1 MPGGG
6 AFGLQFTDKPF
17 YQLSVDEGAPGRIEV
32 GVFDETSVLYFES
45 DAAEVRATKAGDGS
59 VEYVVA
65 ADSDSVARVDLG
77 DAAPGTVPDLSG
89 VPRHEGTIEAR
100 FRCTPDE

>member
-17 YQLSVDEGAPGRIEV
+17 YQLSVDEGSPGRIEV

-45 DAAEVRATKAGDGS
+45 DAAEVRATKADDGS
-59 VEYVVA
+59 VEYVVT